1 MWLFTLQMLA
11 ICHSEPV
18 DATVYYEDGE
28 CVYWVWDDES
38 EKRNPCGKDDE
49 YVPESAKLA
58 EEEQEK

>member
-1 MWLFTLQMLA
+1 MWLFILQMLA

-38 EKRNPCGKDDE
+38 EKRNP
-49 YVPESAKLA
+49 
-58 EEEQEK
+58 